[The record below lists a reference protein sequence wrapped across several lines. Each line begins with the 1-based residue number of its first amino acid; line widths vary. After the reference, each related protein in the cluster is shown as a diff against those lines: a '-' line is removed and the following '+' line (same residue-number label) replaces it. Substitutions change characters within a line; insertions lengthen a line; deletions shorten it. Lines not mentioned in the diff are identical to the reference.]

1 MNNFDLLQKE
11 TQNIIDLIAQKAY
24 KEANHVLLSTSE
36 LLDEMF
42 DLSDDDADLVEI
54 TKYQVLLNQLH
65 VKIKQNLQ

>member
-24 KEANHVLLSTSE
+24 KEANLVLLSTSE